1 MKLPKLG
8 DLTPEQMEVYEHP
21 HDRHLFVIGPPGSG
35 KTTLA
40 VMRANF
46 IVNTGLSVKVIT
58 RNKLLVGLAG
68 QLAREAIGGD
78 EGFSASTMNQFV
90 SKHHNDT
97 LGRFAPEPTR
107 YNYDWDKIIADY
119 DARAIQPD
127 IEHVLI
133 DEGQNLPAPFFEW
146 MVRFVAK
153 VVTVFADENQTTSDG
168 RASVRQIYDCL
179 RCEPFQLSLNLRNT
193 PEIARVAEYFHR
205 DAQVPP
211 AMVSRPSNGSVPRLL
226 RAKSLDALA
235 ATVGVHFDNRGDCV
249 GVIVRRMDEVNS
261 MADRLRGLVGP
272 HVRVEAYTSAAPLG
286 FQRIKTMDP
295 GITVL
300 TGESAIGLEFDTV
313 FLQDLERSLPATE
326 VADARRMYMLCARA
340 RDRLTLVDGPDPLP
354 SDKLSGLPGPDLL
367 QR

>member
-8 DLTPEQMEVYEHP
+8 DLTPEQLSVYEYP

-46 IVNTGLSVKVIT
+46 IVNTGLAVQVIT

-97 LGRFAPEPTR
+97 IGRYAPEPTP
-107 YNYDWDKIIADY
+107 YHYDWDRIIAEY
-119 DARAIQPD
+119 DARGIQPD

-168 RASVRQIYDCL
+168 RASVREIYQCL
-179 RCEPFQLSLNLRNT
+179 GSGPFQLSLNLRNT
-193 PEIARVAEYFHR
+193 PEIARVAEHFHR

-211 AMVSRPSNGSVPRLL
+211 AMVSRPSSGSLPRLI
-226 RAKSLDALA
+226 RAPNMDALA
-235 ATVGVHFDNRGDCV
+235 TMVDVHFDNRGDCV
-249 GVIVRRMDEVNS
+249 GVIVRRMDEVTS
-261 MADRLRGLVGP
+261 MAARLRALVEP

-286 FQRIKTMDP
+286 YQRIRTMDP

-313 FLQDLERSLPATE
+313 FLQDLERSLPAAD

-340 RDRLTLVDGPDPLP
+340 RDRLTLVDGPEPLS
-354 SDKLSGLPGPDLL
+354 SDKLSDLPGPDLL